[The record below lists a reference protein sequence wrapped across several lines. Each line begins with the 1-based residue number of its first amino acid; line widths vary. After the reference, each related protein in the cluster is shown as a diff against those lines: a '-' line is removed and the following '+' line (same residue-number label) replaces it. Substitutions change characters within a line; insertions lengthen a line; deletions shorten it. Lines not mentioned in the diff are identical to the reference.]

1 MTIFTKVPFFKRHPV
16 ANPWPS
22 PTTPKCTCS
31 SFWGATW
38 YNKVMSSSFHTFYFI
53 YPPKINILIITI
65 AKIITS
71 HIISSLYHHRILS
84 IPTSWSIHFKNH
96 HRYHHDIMTT
106 TKLSWLLPW
115 VVYQHRS
122 LVKCRATKL
131 TVHDPCRLIL
141 GNVFYLLIVIFHCF
155 QHMSCCHHGYDT
167 LSGWG

>member
-1 MTIFTKVPFFKRHPV
+1 M
-16 ANPWPS
+16 
-22 PTTPKCTCS
+22 
-31 SFWGATW
+31 SF
-38 YNKVMSSSFHTFYFI
+38 SFHTF
-53 YPPKINILIITI
+53 NILIITI

-84 IPTSWSIHFKNH
+84 IPTSCSIHLKNH
-96 HRYHHDIMTT
+96 HRYHQNIMTT

-155 QHMSCCHHGYDT
+155 QHMSCCHHGYGFKQSQSTFSFNLTNVLEIHLFPLCSSVLEPNFD
-167 LSGWG
+167 LH